1 MRRLIVVPVALIML
15 FWVFSLMRTPEGVM
29 SAPLHRD
36 PAARQSAP
44 DSTGTLSSLS
54 SGARHE
60 LLAKSAAPLTETLVK
75 PFEFTRELTTFT
87 ELKAKVFL
95 TDDEKEVKRALLSH
109 VLLMRAVA
117 KRLVQPSVSE
127 SLVHEQEA
135 GVDLLLAAYK
145 DGDRSVAAEILRDVV
160 SDRQVEDVNLPN
172 AVRNQL
178 AGVKAEILYQWSA
191 IAPELASDMARWLPG
206 PVSEKIWA
214 NVTKKQQANLAES
227 EAERHQLTR

>member
-1 MRRLIVVPVALIML
+1 MRRLIVVPVALILL
-15 FWVFSLMRTPEGVM
+15 FWVFSLMRTPEAIRSGF
-29 SAPLHRD
+29 PNRE
-36 PAARQSAP
+36 PAAGQSLSE
-44 DSTGTLSSLS
+44 STGAPSVSS
-54 SGARHE
+54 REVKTE
-60 LLAKSAAPLTETLVK
+60 LQTKPAIPAMEVMIK
-75 PFEFTRELTTFT
+75 PFEFTRELATFT

-127 SLVHEQEA
+127 DLVHEQEA

-160 SDRQVEDVNLPN
+160 SDRQVEDVTLPS

-191 IAPELASDMARWLPG
+191 MAPELASDMARWLPG

-227 EAERHQLTR
+227 EAERQQLTR